1 MRRVCHP
8 RTARRSGDTSNQPN
22 RSIEESWDPSTLEP
36 SNNLDTIVR
45 WPTTPITPT
54 SNAKPS
60 QAQVSNKLPPNNIG
74 QDFLHSVF
82 AQSPGNINDSLS
94 PTRQPFTDME
104 IDGDIYTPD
113 DNEFLLMEGMD
124 YPLDFSIPL
133 MPNFTLP
140 IDELPNKNKQSN
152 LEAHQASALIVSD
165 LGRASGSSLGADWR
179 EAGSQSDR
187 TTPDPSC
194 QSPNVTLSRSGNSVP
209 EHKAVFAAQD
219 RWSYFQCNPPGDSG
233 PFSKTA
239 IIYLEGLEHALESE
253 DAWHQKDWQS
263 PAIDPLYNGPGL
275 QVEPFSSYAREKLVA
290 VTQAIFQK
298 ALDTHHINSYSQR
311 SAKSK
316 EGRGFITLPPPI
328 VLEYFLKAY
337 VRRCE
342 PFYACVPAGSLRPK
356 EVMQAGNAKASCLLL
371 LLMIAQGAAATP
383 TTEARSLSSGLTEA
397 CRISLH
403 DLLEKDFE
411 LVQNLIVLQCGLLC
425 TNVAVWS
432 GDKWHMEVSFW
443 WDGAYQLGATD
454 S

>member
-1 MRRVCHP
+1 
-8 RTARRSGDTSNQPN
+8 
-22 RSIEESWDPSTLEP
+22 
-36 SNNLDTIVR
+36 
-45 WPTTPITPT
+45 
-54 SNAKPS
+54 
-60 QAQVSNKLPPNNIG
+60 
-74 QDFLHSVF
+74 
-82 AQSPGNINDSLS
+82 
-94 PTRQPFTDME
+94 ME